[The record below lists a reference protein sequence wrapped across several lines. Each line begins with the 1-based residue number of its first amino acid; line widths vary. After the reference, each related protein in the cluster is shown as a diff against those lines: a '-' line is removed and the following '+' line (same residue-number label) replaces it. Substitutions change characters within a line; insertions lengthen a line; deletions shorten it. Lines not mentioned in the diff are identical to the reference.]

1 MESELEKTPQDTSTG
16 QQEEGREGY
25 NAGGSY
31 SRTYGNA
38 AARTPPFL
46 WATAQ
51 EIIATYS
58 VPAAYRSYFP
68 YMRAEGESS

>member
-1 MESELEKTPQDTSTG
+1 MDRRQKKTRAAIFAAFSELAAKK
-16 QQEEGREGY
+16 
-25 NAGGSY
+25 SY
-31 SRTYGNA
+31 
-38 AARTPPFL
+38 ARI
-46 WATAQ
+46 TAQ